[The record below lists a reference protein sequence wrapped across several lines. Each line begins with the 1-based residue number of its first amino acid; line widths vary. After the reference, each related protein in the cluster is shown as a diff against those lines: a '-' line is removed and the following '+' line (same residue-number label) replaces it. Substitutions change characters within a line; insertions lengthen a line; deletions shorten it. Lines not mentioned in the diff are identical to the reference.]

1 MDFFSKLGE
10 TLSEAGRD
18 VSQKAKD
25 LTESTKMNL
34 DIHSKEEYI
43 NRQYTLMGKK
53 YFELHENDE
62 EPLFE
67 EIALIRE
74 AKEEIARMQEQ
85 LAEKKG
91 MKRCPSCQ
99 AVMAQ
104 DAQFC
109 PSCGK
114 KYETPFEEE

>member
-1 MDFFSKLGE
+1 MEFFSKLGE

-25 LTESTKMNL
+25 LTESTKMNI

-43 NRQYTLMGKK
+43 NRQYTSMGKK

-62 EPLFE
+62 EALFE

-74 AKEEIARMQEQ
+74 AKAEIERMRQQ

-91 MKRCPSCQ
+91 MKKCPSCQ
-99 AVMAQ
+99 VLMPQ

-109 PSCGK
+109 PSCGA
-114 KYETPFEEE
+114 KYETPFEET

>member
-10 TLSEAGRD
+10 TLSGAGRD
-18 VSQKAKD
+18 VSKRAKD
-25 LTESTKMNL
+25 LTESTKMNI

-43 NRQYTLMGKK
+43 NRQYASMGKK
-53 YFELHENDE
+53 YFELHEMDD

-67 EIALIRE
+67 EIELIRE
-74 AKEEIARMQEQ
+74 AKAEIERMREQ

-91 MKRCPSCQ
+91 MKRCLSCQ
-99 AVMAQ
+99 AIIPQ

-109 PSCGK
+109 PSCGTK
-114 KYETPFEEE
+114 CETPFEEE